1 MSGYKIEVEIVA
13 LTNSISGSH
22 SYAVVIGEVNGVRRI
37 PIIIGHAEAQAIAV
51 SLEDVKNARPLTH
64 DMMKNM
70 MDTFHIELKEVV
82 IYKLK
87 EGIFYSKLV
96 CNSPNGEKEI
106 DSRTSDALAMAS
118 RFNAPIYTYESI
130 LSNAGYIDKNKE
142 EEPDAAFE
150 PATAPSSNKPENIL
164 EDMSPE
170 ELNELL
176 NEAIENEDYIKA
188 AQIRDELNRR
198 DASNS

>member
-22 SYAVVIGEVNGVRRI
+22 SYAVVIGETEGVRRI
-37 PIIIGHAEAQAIAV
+37 PIIIGHSEAQAIAV
-51 SLEDVKNARPLTH
+51 SLENVKNTRPLTH
-64 DMMKNM
+64 DMMKDL
-70 MDTFHIELKEVV
+70 MDTFSIELKEVI

-96 CNSPNGEKEI
+96 CNSPEGTKEI

-118 RFNAPIYTYESI
+118 RFNSPIFTYESI
-130 LSNAGYIDKNKE
+130 LSNAGYVDKNKE
-142 EEPDAAFE
+142 SEEEANYEPVAAQS
-150 PATAPSSNKPENIL
+150 TSTSSTSGLSE
-164 EDMSPE
+164 MSPE

-188 AQIRDELNRR
+188 AEIRDELKKR
-198 DASNS
+198 

>member
-37 PIIIGHAEAQAIAV
+37 PIIIGHTEAQAIAV
-51 SLEDVKNARPLTH
+51 SLENVKNARPLTH
-64 DMMKNM
+64 DMMKDM
-70 MDTFHIELKEVV
+70 MDTFDVELKEVI

-96 CNSPNGEKEI
+96 CNSPSGQKEI

-118 RFNAPIYTYESI
+118 RFNAPIFTYESI
-130 LSNAGYIDKNKE
+130 LSNAGYVDKNKE
-142 EEPDAAFE
+142 EEAEADFE
-150 PATAPSSNKPENIL
+150 PVSSPSTKKAPNAL

-176 NEAIENEDYIKA
+176 NEAVENEDYIKA
-188 AQIRDELNRR
+188 AEIRDELNRR
-198 DASNS
+198 GDS

>member
-22 SYAVVIGEVNGVRRI
+22 SYAVVIGELDGVRRI

-51 SLEDVKNARPLTH
+51 SLENVKNARPLTH
-64 DMMKNM
+64 DMMKDL
-70 MDTFHIELKEVV
+70 MDTFSIELKEVI

-96 CNSPNGEKEI
+96 CKSPEGEKEI

-118 RFNAPIYTYESI
+118 RFNTPIFTYESI
-130 LSNAGYIDKNKE
+130 LSNAGYVDKNKE
-142 EEPDAAFE
+142 NEDEADF
-150 PATAPSSNKPENIL
+150 APVVKRGGTKGTGL

-188 AQIRDELNRR
+188 AEIRDELNRR
-198 DASNS
+198 EG

>member
-1 MSGYKIEVEIVA
+1 MSAYKIEVEIVA

-22 SYAVVIGEVNGVRRI
+22 SYAVVIGELNGVRRI
-37 PIIIGHAEAQAIAV
+37 PIIIGHTEAQAIAV
-51 SLEDVKNARPLTH
+51 SLENVKNARPLTH
-64 DMMKNM
+64 DMMKDM
-70 MDTFHIELKEVV
+70 METFEIELKEVI

-96 CNSPNGEKEI
+96 CNSPSGPKEI

-130 LSNAGYIDKNKE
+130 LSNAGYVDKNKE
-142 EEPDAAFE
+142 EEAEANFE
-150 PATAPSSNKPENIL
+150 PVASKSEGASSGFQ
-164 EDMSPE
+164 DMSPE

-188 AQIRDELNRR
+188 AKLRDELNRR
-198 DASNS
+198 

>member
-22 SYAVVIGEVNGVRRI
+22 SYAVVIGESEGVRRI

-51 SLEDVKNARPLTH
+51 SLENVKNARPLTH
-64 DMMKNM
+64 DMMKDL
-70 MDTFHIELKEVV
+70 MDTFSIELKEVI

-87 EGIFYSKLV
+87 EGIFYSKLI
-96 CNSPNGEKEI
+96 CNSPEGEKEI

-130 LSNAGYIDKNKE
+130 LSNAGYVDKNKE
-142 EEPDAAFE
+142 EEAEADYTPAATSTNTKKGAE
-150 PATAPSSNKPENIL
+150 SSINN
-164 EDMSPE
+164 MSPE

-176 NEAIENEDYIKA
+176 KEAIDNEDYIRA
-188 AQIRDELNRR
+188 AAIRDELNKR
-198 DASNS
+198 

>member
-22 SYAVVIGEVNGVRRI
+22 SYAVVIGETNGVRRI
-37 PIIIGHAEAQAIAV
+37 PIIIGHTEAQAIAV
-51 SLEDVKNARPLTH
+51 SLENVKNARPLTH
-64 DMMKNM
+64 DMMKDM
-70 MDTFHIELKEVV
+70 METFEIDLKEVI

-87 EGIFYSKLV
+87 EGIFYSKLI
-96 CNSPNGEKEI
+96 CHSPSGEKEI

-118 RFNAPIYTYESI
+118 RFNAPIFTYESI

-142 EEPDAAFE
+142 EEAQANFE
-150 PATAPSSNKPENIL
+150 PVSSGSSKKSSNEL
-164 EDMSPE
+164 SAMSPE

-188 AQIRDELNRR
+188 AEIRDELNKREGQ
-198 DASNS
+198 